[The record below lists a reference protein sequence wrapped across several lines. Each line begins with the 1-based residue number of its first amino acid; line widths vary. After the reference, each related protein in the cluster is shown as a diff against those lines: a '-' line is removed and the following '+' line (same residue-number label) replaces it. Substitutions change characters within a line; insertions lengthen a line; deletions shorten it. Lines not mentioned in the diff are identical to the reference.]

1 MKPKKQSNL
10 NILGPTETAFDVRL
24 KPQVAGP
31 LVVIFCI
38 AIVPAALVVPLL
50 CYKYLPMLFGAVV
63 SAAER
68 VVHYGRLKTNEE
80 YRSQFEVGNMK
91 EHPNKVISRWGCL
104 GNLWFE
110 WEFGNSRDGT
120 KRNR

>member
-1 MKPKKQSNL
+1 MK
-10 NILGPTETAFDVRL
+10 L

-31 LVVIFCI
+31 LVVIFCF

-68 VVHYGRLKTNEE
+68 VVHHVLIKRKNEV
-80 YRSQFEVGNMK
+80 YQSKFEVGNM
-91 EHPNKVISRWGCL
+91 NKVISRWGCL